1 MTAALGRVLV
11 PLVLCVVTLGVFA
24 RLQDFGPEGAVRAFH
39 QALAVG
45 DLRRIDELT
54 LEGAR
59 EPWASWYVQTVG
71 PLVRES
77 DFVRVELQERVPRR
91 ALVLSTL
98 GRGGWRLST
107 LWEVALLGGRWR
119 VQMVRVLPPYNLRS
133 APYPV
138 W

>member
-1 MTAALGRVLV
+1 
-11 PLVLCVVTLGVFA
+11 
-24 RLQDFGPEGAVRAFH
+24 
-39 QALAVG
+39 
-45 DLRRIDELT
+45 
-54 LEGAR
+54 
-59 EPWASWYVQTVG
+59 VQTVG